1 MEDQS
6 IKTQK
11 TEERGLIVT
20 NDISTSLLTGE
31 ESSKIKR
38 VTSLD
43 FNDPEDMELLV
54 SSMDKADKLLNEE
67 VGKTLEVIGHTVGT
81 YEKVEEV
88 VDEETGESKEIIRK
102 KHNLVLFTKDG
113 LSHAT
118 GSEACF
124 QSYGLIIGMLKRTPS
139 RENPMLLEVVERPA
153 KEKGHNYLGLAYKR
167 GNK

>member
-1 MEDQS
+1 MKEQENAKKS
-6 IKTQK
+6 
-11 TEERGLIVT
+11 EERGLIVT

-38 VTSLD
+38 VTSLN
-43 FNDPEDMELLV
+43 FEDPEDMEMLV
-54 SSMDKADKLLNEE
+54 ASMDKVDKKLNEE
-67 VGKTLEVIGHTVGT
+67 VGQVLEVVGHTVGT
-81 YEKVEEV
+81 YEKTEEV
-88 VDEETGESKEIIRK
+88 IDEETGEPREVTRK
-102 KHNLVLFTKDG
+102 KHNLVLFTSDG
-113 LSHAT
+113 KSHAT

-124 QSYGLIIGMLKRTPS
+124 QSYGLIIGMLKRTPT

>member
-1 MEDQS
+1 MKDQK
-6 IKTQK
+6 IEK

-20 NDISTSLLTGE
+20 NDISTSLLTGD

-43 FNDPEDMELLV
+43 FNDPEDMEMLA
-54 SSMDKADKLLNEE
+54 SSMDKVDALLNEE
-67 VGKTLEVIGHTVGT
+67 KGQVLEVIGHTVGT
-81 YEKVEEV
+81 YEKTEEV
-88 VDEETGESKEIIRK
+88 IDEDTGEAKEIVRK
-102 KHNLVLFTKDG
+102 RHNLVLFTSDG
-113 LSHAT
+113 KSHAT

-153 KEKGHNYLGLAYKR
+153 KEKGHTYLGLAYKR

>member
-1 MEDQS
+1 MKDHENV
-6 IKTQK
+6 K

-43 FNDPEDMELLV
+43 FNNPDDMELLV
-54 SSMDKADKLLNEE
+54 SSMDEVDFKLNEE
-67 VGKTLEVIGHTVGT
+67 VGKILEVVGHTVGT
-81 YEKVEEV
+81 YEKTEEII
-88 VDEETGESKEIIRK
+88 DEETGEPKEIVRK
-102 KHNLVLFTKDG
+102 KHNLVLFTSDG
-113 LSHAT
+113 KSHAT

-139 RENPMLLEVVERPA
+139 RELPMKLQVINRPA
-153 KEKGHNYLGLAYKR
+153 KEKGHSYLGLRYIREEK
-167 GNK
+167 

>member
-1 MEDQS
+1 MEDQE
-6 IKTQK
+6 KNVK

-43 FNDPEDMELLV
+43 FNDPEDMEMLV
-54 SSMDKADKLLNEE
+54 ASMDEVDKKLNEE
-67 VGKTLEVIGHTVGT
+67 VGQVLEVIGHTVGT
-81 YEKVEEV
+81 YERTEEV
-88 VDEETGESKEIIRK
+88 TDPNTGEVSEVVRK
-102 KHNLVLFTKDG
+102 KHNLVLFTSDG
-113 LSHAT
+113 KSHAT

-124 QSYGLIIGMLKRTPS
+124 QSYGLIIGMLKRTPT

>member
-1 MEDQS
+1 MEDQE
-6 IKTQK
+6 KNVK

-43 FNDPEDMELLV
+43 FNDPEDMEMLV
-54 SSMDKADKLLNEE
+54 SSMDEVDKKLNEE
-67 VGKTLEVIGHTVGT
+67 VGKVLEVIGHTVGT
-81 YEKVEEV
+81 YERTEEV
-88 VDEETGESKEIIRK
+88 TDPNTGEVSEVVRK
-102 KHNLVLFTKDG
+102 KHNLVLFTSDG
-113 LSHAT
+113 KSHAT

-139 RENPMLLEVVERPA
+139 RENPMKLQVINRPA
-153 KEKGHNYLGLAYKR
+153 KEQGHSYLGLKYVREEK
-167 GNK
+167 

>member
-1 MEDQS
+1 MKDQE
-6 IKTQK
+6 KNVK

-43 FNDPEDMELLV
+43 FNDPEDMELLA
-54 SSMDKADKLLNEE
+54 SSMDEVDEKLNDE
-67 VGKTLEVIGHTVGT
+67 VGKVLEVIGHTVGT
-81 YEKVEEV
+81 YERKEEV
-88 VDEETGESKEIIRK
+88 TDDDTGEIKEVIRK
-102 KHNLVLFTKDG
+102 KHNLVLFTSDG
-113 LSHAT
+113 KSHAT

-139 RENPMLLEVVERPA
+139 RENPMKLQVINRPA
-153 KEKGHNYLGLAYKR
+153 KEQGHSYLGLKYIREDK
-167 GNK
+167 